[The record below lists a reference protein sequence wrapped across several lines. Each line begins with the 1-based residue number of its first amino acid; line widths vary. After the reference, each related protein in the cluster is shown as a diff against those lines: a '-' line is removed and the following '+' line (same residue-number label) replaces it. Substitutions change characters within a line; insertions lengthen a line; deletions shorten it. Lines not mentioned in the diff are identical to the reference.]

1 MAFQV
6 EVLKK
11 VALLGDPAVGKTSL
25 IRRYVF
31 DEFSDMYITTIGTKV
46 SKKEVMV
53 NDTIK
58 VTMLIWDI
66 LGQDEFQFLH
76 ATYYQGSAGALIVCD
91 GTRPETIDHLRKW
104 VTNFFNTVGRV
115 PVIFLVNKADIL
127 DRDTFYSQPLED
139 LCAEVGA
146 SWMFSSA
153 KNGENVDRT
162 FQNIASRIAES
173 L

>member
-25 IRRYVF
+25 IRRFVF
-31 DEFSDMYITTIGTKV
+31 DEFADMYITTIGTKV
-46 SKKEVMV
+46 SKKEVTV
-53 NDTIK
+53 NETIK

-91 GTRPETIDHLRKW
+91 GTRAETIDHLRKW
-104 VTNFFNTVGRV
+104 VTNFHKTVGRV
-115 PVIFLVNKADIL
+115 PVIFLVNKSDLL
-127 DRDTFYSQPLED
+127 DRDTFD
-139 LCAEVGA
+139 KAHMDALCAEVGA
-146 SWMFSSA
+146 RWKFSSA
-153 KNGENVDRT
+153 KSGENVEESFKDL
-162 FQNIASRIAES
+162 AAVIAEN